1 MTVNRLQSPQFKT
14 RFNHKVKFIKMENYI
29 NFRVIEN
36 AKSKND
42 ALQKLECGD
51 ISETHP
57 LSDEL
62 IELSPELE
70 NVLSGYTKKST
81 KSNTKL
87 IPADIVKFADYYER
101 QLLPTTLSILYNFG
115 LVYED
120 QKLKEDIY
128 SVNNVLEN
136 EDVFNTKGKT
146 QEVKKL
152 VRQAKKQLKLLDK
165 ILSNTDCAYI
175 RIIS

>member
-1 MTVNRLQSPQFKT
+1 MK
-14 RFNHKVKFIKMENYI
+14 KYI
-29 NFRVIEN
+29 NFRIIES
-36 AKSKND
+36 AKSKSD
-42 ALQKLECGD
+42 AAEKLECGD

-62 IELSPELE
+62 IELTPELE
-70 NVLSGYTKKST
+70 NLLYAYTKKST
-81 KSNTKL
+81 KSNAKL
-87 IPADIVKFADYYER
+87 IPADIVKFADYYEW

-146 QEVKKL
+146 EDVKKL
-152 VRQAKKQLKLLDK
+152 VRQAKKELKLLDK

>member
-1 MTVNRLQSPQFKT
+1 MK
-14 RFNHKVKFIKMENYI
+14 KYI
-29 NFRVIEN
+29 NFRIIES
-36 AKSKND
+36 AKSKSD
-42 ALQKLECGD
+42 AAEKLECGD
-51 ISETHP
+51 ISETHT
-57 LSDEL
+57 LSDSL

-70 NVLSGYTKKST
+70 NLLYAYTKKS
-81 KSNTKL
+81 TKL
-87 IPADIVKFADYYER
+87 IPADIIKFADYYEW

-115 LVYED
+115 LVYQD

-128 SVNNVLEN
+128 SVNNVLEH

-146 QEVKKL
+146 EEVKKL
-152 VRQAKKQLKLLDK
+152 VRQAKKELKLLDK

>member
-1 MTVNRLQSPQFKT
+1 MR
-14 RFNHKVKFIKMENYI
+14 NYI

-36 AKSKND
+36 ADTKCD
-42 ALQKLECGD
+42 AIEKLECGD

-62 IELSPELE
+62 IELSPEIE
-70 NVLSGYTKKST
+70 NVLSGYIKKST
-81 KSNTKL
+81 KSNAKL

-101 QLLPTTLSILYNFG
+101 QLLPTTLSILYAFG

-136 EDVFNTKGKT
+136 EDVFNTEGKT
-146 QEVKKL
+146 EEVKKR
-152 VRQAKKQLKLLDK
+152 VRQAKKELKLLDK
-165 ILSNTDCAYI
+165 ILSDNDCAYI

>member
-1 MTVNRLQSPQFKT
+1 MK
-14 RFNHKVKFIKMENYI
+14 NYI

-42 ALQKLECGD
+42 AENKLIDGD
-51 ISETHP
+51 ISETHT
-57 LSDEL
+57 LSDKIIGL
-62 IELSPELE
+62 TPYLE
-70 NVLSGYTKKST
+70 NLLSNYTKKST
-81 KSNTKL
+81 KLNTKL
-87 IPADIVKFADYYER
+87 IPADIVKFADYYES

-115 LVYED
+115 LVYQD
-120 QKLKEDIY
+120 QILKEDIY

-136 EDVFNTKGKT
+136 EDIFNTKGKT

-152 VRQAKKQLKLLDK
+152 VIQAKKELKLLDK
-165 ILSNTDCAYI
+165 ILSDNDCAYI

>member
-1 MTVNRLQSPQFKT
+1 MQ
-14 RFNHKVKFIKMENYI
+14 NYV

-42 ALQKLECGD
+42 AENKLIDGD
-51 ISETHP
+51 ISETHT
-57 LSDEL
+57 LSDKIIGL
-62 IELSPELE
+62 TPDLE
-70 NVLSGYTKKST
+70 NLLSNYTKKST
-81 KSNTKL
+81 KLNAKL
-87 IPADIVKFADYYER
+87 IPADIVKFADYYES

-115 LVYED
+115 LVYQD

-136 EDVFNTKGKT
+136 EDIFNTKGKT
-146 QEVKKL
+146 EDVKKL
-152 VRQAKKQLKLLDK
+152 VRQAKKELKLLDK

>member
-1 MTVNRLQSPQFKT
+1 
-14 RFNHKVKFIKMENYI
+14 MENYI

-42 ALQKLECGD
+42 AENKLIDGD
-51 ISETHP
+51 ISETHT
-57 LSDEL
+57 LSDKIIGL
-62 IELSPELE
+62 TPYLE
-70 NVLSGYTKKST
+70 NLLSNYTKKST
-81 KSNTKL
+81 KLNTKL
-87 IPADIVKFADYYER
+87 IPADIVKFADYYES

-115 LVYED
+115 LVYQD
-120 QKLKEDIY
+120 QILKEDIY

-136 EDVFNTKGKT
+136 EDIFNTKGKT

-152 VRQAKKQLKLLDK
+152 VIQAKKELKLLDK
-165 ILSNTDCAYI
+165 ILSDNDCAYI